1 MNFQQQENENYI
13 RLLRRSDISS
23 INVKDL
29 ANELG
34 MSVSTI
40 YYQHGS
46 RQELLRFI
54 ANKCS
59 NQVVTSSLVRFQM
72 YRTDNLDSK
81 DETIFLKGVS
91 DFFTEYNKL
100 MPGAI
105 LHLTENDRDAVQTYL
120 EQFRSLCISWI
131 RTLPDGGRN
140 ALLWFN
146 ILWDQID
153 LAKENGTEEHVPR
166 SVGS

>member
-1 MNFQQQENENYI
+1 
-13 RLLRRSDISS
+13 
-23 INVKDL
+23 
-29 ANELG
+29 
-34 MSVSTI
+34 
-40 YYQHGS
+40 
-46 RQELLRFI
+46 
-54 ANKCS
+54 
-59 NQVVTSSLVRFQM
+59 M

-91 DFFTEYNKL
+91 DFVTEYNKL

-120 EQFRSLCISWI
+120 EQFRSICISWI
-131 RTLPDGGRN
+131 RTLPDGGRH

-146 ILWDQID
+146 ILWDQVD